1 MSTAPKVRAMRPDS
15 EREQPTKTTKRRRT
29 ARAVRLV
36 PTINSIPLVD
46 LGIGAEV
53 SIRFSA
59 TGPVVEI
66 MRASEV
72 PGDWVGHLVATVLAT
87 RRRSPQP

>member
-15 EREQPTKTTKRRRT
+15 ERAQPTKTTKRRRT

-53 SIRFSA
+53 SIRFA
-59 TGPVVEI
+59 VTGPSVEI
-66 MRASEV
+66 MRVSKV
-72 PGDWVGHLVATVLAT
+72 PADWAGHLVATVLAT
-87 RRRSPQP
+87 KSSK